1 MTDLLVTAIQRAID
15 TRSQIYNRKS
25 NCPDD
30 RRDAELKYLYQ
41 LAEQAP
47 DGAAVE
53 LGVRTGGSFLCWSM
67 ARDGRGPLYA
77 VDDWS
82 SKTRDLFFAN
92 VAKYGV
98 TVETVTGKSW
108 EAAAQIEELA
118 AEHPDVVKIWV
129 DDRFGDFKK
138 TPIAISRP
146 ITAKTS
152 RISGS
157 IMPKIVSGRAK
168 DISTSTCV
176 NSGCRSA
183 RRSSSR
189 KQRQICT

>member
-1 MTDLLVTAIQRAID
+1 MTADLLATAIQRAID
-15 TRSQIYNRKS
+15 TKSQIYNRKS

-30 RRDAELKYLYQ
+30 RRDAELKYLYL

-47 DGAAVE
+47 DGAAAE

-108 EAAAQIEELA
+108 
-118 AEHPDVVKIWV
+118 DTGIWL
-129 DDRFGDFKK
+129 DIPAW
-138 TPIAISRP
+138 T
-146 ITAKTS
+146 
-152 RISGS
+152 
-157 IMPKIVSGRAK
+157 PKIIPGGIVAYHDYGVWKPTVNVKRAV
-168 DISTSTCV
+168 DQWQAVARWEEIGQIGST
-176 NSGCRSA
+176 RA
-183 RRSSSR
+183 YRRPNGN
-189 KQRQICT
+189 

>member
-1 MTDLLVTAIQRAID
+1 MTDLLTTAIQRAID

-30 RRDAELKYLYQ
+30 KRDAELKYLYS

-47 DGAAVE
+47 DGAAAE

-98 TVETVTGKSW
+98 AVETITGKSW
-108 EAAAQIEELA
+108 EVAAQLETDFTFVFIDA
-118 AEHPDVVKIWV
+118 SHDTGIWL
-129 DDRFGDFKK
+129 DIPAW
-138 TPIAISRP
+138 T
-146 ITAKTS
+146 
-152 RISGS
+152 
-157 IMPKIVSGRAK
+157 PKIIPDGIVAYHDYGVWKPTVHVKRAV
-168 DISTSTCV
+168 DAWQETARWELIGQVGST
-176 NSGCRSA
+176 RA
-183 RRSSSR
+183 YRRPNGN
-189 KQRQICT
+189 